1 MRDNGPVTNREVEMT
16 EGDLLVSKTD
26 TGGRITFV
34 NDAFIAISGFSEQE
48 LIGAPH
54 NVIRHPDM
62 PKEAFADLWSTVK
75 AGRPWEGLVKN
86 RCKNGDHY
94 WVRANVTP
102 VIEDGQLAG
111 YISIR
116 TKPARADVAA
126 AEAHY
131 AAFRAGR
138 AGNARIHHGMVEST
152 GPLAAARHWFNS
164 VRGRLVMVFT
174 LMLVL
179 QLLIGGLGMKAVDDG
194 HTRMAHL
201 NEEAVVHMRRL
212 KVVSDAYAVS
222 IVDASHKVRNG
233 NFTWDEGIKS
243 IEKARTDIRRE
254 WGDFAGSDMDPDE
267 TDMVEKVK
275 PLLAAADQTV
285 NDLLA
290 AMRAEDRAALESLV
304 KNKLYQTIDPVADVI
319 SRLTEMQLAHGPE
332 ALEESDRAH
341 SALLWGQSIIGLLG
355 LTLTIAAALWLLLTI
370 RRPMDGMRLAF
381 DAIAANRLEQPI
393 DMPAAREFRGAFAQL
408 RATRTKLAF
417 AQEQQQV
424 AAAKSRAETR
434 MRLLETCDAIE
445 TDLIATWQGVEQSCQ
460 RVVGG
465 MNQLGQSMGSVREN
479 AVLLASIA
487 EQTSANAQ
495 NVAAAT
501 EELGASGTEIA
512 RQASLSSQ
520 VVARAVASARDA
532 QSAVS
537 RMAEATGEIRAVVG
551 LIAEIAEQTNLLA
564 LNATIEAARA
574 GDAGKGFAV
583 VASEVKSLSN
593 QTRNATE
600 DIAKR
605 IEAVHSAVDGSVDGI
620 NAVIRVVEEINH
632 TATATAAAVEEQ
644 SAASAEIG
652 RNAEESASG
661 ALQVSESVSRISGDI
676 DQARVVASD
685 VEGRVADTQRS
696 VSALRTRLLTTL
708 RQSVAGDRRSHDRIP
723 TDLPAHLVTGG
734 TDLSVTVLD
743 LSTDGALLTMPAA
756 FRAEPGARAQLKL
769 QELGSIAARIVGGSD
784 LGLHL
789 NFEPRAA
796 DQEALHSFVQRLIN
810 AESKF
815 ILAVQENA
823 AKLSTSLEQALAGGR
838 ISEDDLFST
847 DMRLVQGSDPEQFI
861 APFTAL
867 TDELFTP
874 IQEAVLA
881 LDPAVQFCAAVTN
894 IGYLPTHNR
903 KFSEP
908 QRPGDRDWNIA
919 HCRNRRIFD
928 DRAGMAA
935 SRNSRPFLMQA
946 YTRDMGSGVLVRL
959 KEVDAPI
966 IVVGRRWGNLRLAYK
981 K

>member
-1 MRDNGPVTNREVEMT
+1 MRDNGPITNREVEMT
-16 EGDLLVSKTD
+16 DGDLLVSKTD

-62 PKEAFADLWSTVK
+62 PKEAFADLWATVK
-75 AGRPWEGLVKN
+75 NGRPWEGMVKN

-102 VIEDGQLAG
+102 LIEDGKVAG

-116 TKPARADVAA
+116 SKPSRADVAA
-126 AEAHY
+126 ADALY
-131 AAFRAGR
+131 NAIRAGR
-138 AGNARIHHGMVEST
+138 AGNTRIRYGTAEGT
-152 GPLAAARHWFNS
+152 GPLAVARHWFNS
-164 VRGRLVMVFT
+164 VRGRLVLVFA

-179 QLLIGGLGMKAVDDG
+179 QMIIGGLGMKATDEG
-194 HTRMAHL
+194 HDRIANL
-201 NEEAVVHMRRL
+201 NQEAVVHMRRL
-212 KVVSDAYAVS
+212 KVVSDAYAVF

-233 NFTWDEGIKS
+233 NFTWDEGVKS
-243 IEKARTDIRRE
+243 IDKAHTDIRKE
-254 WGDFAGSDMDPDE
+254 WGDFVSSDMDPE
-267 TDMVEKVK
+267 EKELVAK
-275 PLLAAADQTV
+275 VTPLLSAADRTV
-285 NDLLA
+285 DALRA
-290 AMRAEDRAALESLV
+290 AMKAQDRAAVDQLV
-304 KNKLYQTIDPVADVI
+304 REKLYQTIDPVSDFI
-319 SRLTEMQLAHGPE
+319 SQLAEIQLAHGPE
-332 ALEESDRAH
+332 ALEESTANH
-341 SALLWGQSIIGLLG
+341 TVLLWEQSVVGLLG
-355 LTLTIAAALWLLLTI
+355 LALTIGAGFWLLITI
-370 RRPMDGMRLAF
+370 RRPMDGMRAAF
-381 DAIAANRLEQPI
+381 DAIAANRIEQPI
-393 DMPAAREFRGAFAQL
+393 NMPAAREFRGVFAQL
-408 RATRTKLAF
+408 RATRAKLAF
-417 AQEQQQV
+417 AREEQQV
-424 AAAKSRAETR
+424 VSAKSRAETR

-445 TDLIATWQGVEQSCQ
+445 TDLIATWQGVEQSCH

-465 MNQLGQSMGSVREN
+465 MDRLGQSMGSVREN
-479 AVLLASIA
+479 AVMLSSIA

-532 QSAVS
+532 QNAVS
-537 RMAEATGEIRAVVG
+537 RMADATSEIRAVVG

-605 IEAVHSAVDGSVDGI
+605 IEAVHAAVGGSVDGI
-620 NAVIRVVEEINH
+620 NAVIRVVEDINH

-661 ALQVSESVSRISGDI
+661 AAQVSESVSRISGDI
-676 DQARVVASD
+676 DQAGVVAGE
-685 VEGRVADTQRS
+685 VQARVGDTQRS

-708 RQSVAGDRRSHDRIP
+708 RQSVAGDRRGNDRIP
-723 TDLPAHLVTGG
+723 TELPAHLISGG
-734 TDLSVTVLD
+734 SDLTVTVLD
-743 LSTDGALLTMPAA
+743 LSNNGALLTMPAG
-756 FRAEPGARAQLKL
+756 FRADPGARAQLKL
-769 QELGSIAARIVGGSD
+769 AELGSISARIVGGSD
-784 LGLHL
+784 LGLHV
-789 NFEPRAA
+789 NFEPRAQE
-796 DQEALHSFVQRLIN
+796 QEALQNFVQRLVN
-810 AESKF
+810 AESTF
-815 ILAVQENA
+815 VVAAQDTA
-823 AKLSTSLEQALAGGR
+823 AKLSMALAQAMAAGR
-838 ISEDDLFST
+838 ISEEDLFT
-847 DMRLVQGSDPEQFI
+847 TEMRLVPGSDPEQFI

-867 TDELFTP
+867 TDELFP
-874 IQEAVLA
+874 AIQDSVLT
-881 LDPAVQFCAAVTN
+881 LDPAIQFCAAVTN
-894 IGYLPTHNR
+894 VGYLPTHNR

-908 QRPGDRDWNIA
+908 QRPGDRDWNIG
-919 HCRNRRIFD
+919 HSRNRRIFD
-928 DRAGMAA
+928 DRAGLAA
-935 SRNSRPFLMQA
+935 SRNSRPFLLQA
-946 YTRDMGSGVLVRL
+946 YTRDMGGGVTVRL

-966 IVVGRRWGNLRLAYK
+966 IVAGRRWGNLRLAYK

>member
-16 EGDLLVSKTD
+16 EGELLVSKTD

-62 PKEAFADLWSTVK
+62 PKEAFADLWATAK
-75 AGRPWEGLVKN
+75 TGRPWEGLVKN

-102 VIEDGQLAG
+102 LMEDGEVVG

-116 TKPARADVAA
+116 SKPSRADVAA
-126 AEAHY
+126 ADALY
-131 AAFRAGR
+131 GAMRAGR
-138 AGNARIHHGMVEST
+138 GGNIHIRQGVAEAT
-152 GPLAAARHWFNS
+152 GPLAMARHWFNS
-164 VRGRLVMVFT
+164 VRGRLVLVFT
-174 LMLVL
+174 LMLAL
-179 QLLIGGLGMKAVDDG
+179 QVLIGGLGMKATDDG
-194 HTRMAHL
+194 HDRIAHL

-212 KVVSDAYAVS
+212 KIVSDAYAVF

-233 NFTWDEGIKS
+233 NFTWDEGVRS
-243 IEKARTDIRRE
+243 IDKAHTDIRRE
-254 WGDFAGSDMDPDE
+254 WGDFTGSDMDPDE
-267 TDMVEKVK
+267 RALIAKVA
-275 PLLAAADQTV
+275 PLLGEADRTV
-285 NDLLA
+285 NALLA
-290 AMRAEDRAALESLV
+290 AMKAQDRAALDQLV
-304 KNKLYQTIDPVADVI
+304 REKLYQTIDPVSDII
-319 SRLTEMQLAHGPE
+319 SQLVDIQLAHGPE
-332 ALEESDRAH
+332 ALADSEAEH
-341 SALLWGQSIIGLLG
+341 TALLWAQSIIGLLG
-355 LTLTIAAALWLLLTI
+355 LALTIAAGLWLLLTI
-370 RRPMDGMRLAF
+370 RRPMEGMHTAF
-381 DAIAANRLEQPI
+381 DAIAANRMDQPI
-393 DMPAAREFRGAFAQL
+393 KMPAAREFRGVFAQL
-408 RATRTKLAF
+408 RATRAKLAF
-417 AQEQQQV
+417 AREERQV
-424 AAAKSRAETR
+424 TEAKSRAETR
-434 MRLLETCDAIE
+434 LRLLETCDAIE
-445 TDLIATWQGVEQSCQ
+445 TDLISTWQGVEQSCQ

-465 MNQLGQSMGSVREN
+465 MERLGHSMGSVREN

-501 EELGASGTEIA
+501 EELGVSGTEIA
-512 RQASLSSQ
+512 RQAALSSQ

-532 QSAVS
+532 QDAVS
-537 RMAEATGEIRAVVG
+537 RMAEATGEIRSVVG

-574 GDAGKGFAV
+574 GEAGKGFAV

-600 DIAKR
+600 DIARR
-605 IEAVHSAVDGSVDGI
+605 IEAVHSAVEGSVDGI

-661 ALQVSESVSRISGDI
+661 AAQVSESVTHISGDI
-676 DQARVVASD
+676 DQAGEVAGE
-685 VEGRVADTQRS
+685 VEARIADTQRS

-708 RQSVAGDRRSHDRIP
+708 RQSVAGDRRGHDRIP
-723 TDLPAHLVTGG
+723 TDLPAHLISGG
-734 TDLSVTVLD
+734 TDQKVTLLD
-743 LSTDGALLTMPAA
+743 LSTDGALLTMPPGFKAD
-756 FRAEPGARAQLKL
+756 PGARAQLKL
-769 QELGSIAARIVGGSD
+769 PELGTISARLVGGSD
-784 LGLHL
+784 LGLHV
-789 NFEPRAA
+789 NFEPRAQE
-796 DQEALHSFVQRLIN
+796 QEALENFVQRLVN

-815 ILAVQENA
+815 VMAAQETA
-823 AKLSTSLEQALAGGR
+823 GKLSAALEQALAAR
-838 ISEDDLFST
+838 RVSEEDLFST
-847 DMRLVQGSDPEQFI
+847 DMQLVPGSNPEQFI
-861 APFTAL
+861 SPFTAL

-874 IQEAVLA
+874 IQESALA
-881 LDPAVQFCAAVTN
+881 LDPSVQFCAAVTN

-903 KFSEP
+903 KFSEA
-908 QRPGDRDWNIA
+908 QRPGERDWNIG

-928 DRAGMAA
+928 DRAGLAA

-946 YTRDMGSGVLVRL
+946 YTRDMGGGVTVRM

-966 IVVGRRWGNLRLAYK
+966 IVAGRRWGNLRLAYK

>member
-16 EGDLLVSKTD
+16 DGDLLVSKTD

-54 NVIRHPDM
+54 NLIRHPDM
-62 PKEAFADLWSTVK
+62 PKEAFADLWATVK
-75 AGRPWEGLVKN
+75 AGQPWEGLVKN

-102 VIEDGQLAG
+102 LMEDGQVTG

-116 TKPARADVAA
+116 SKPSRADVTA
-126 AEAHY
+126 AEALY
-131 AAFRAGR
+131 GAIRSGQAGGTHIR
-138 AGNARIHHGMVEST
+138 QGMVEGS
-152 GPLAAARHWFNS
+152 GPLAMARHWFNS
-164 VRGRLVMVFT
+164 VRGRLVMVFAV
-174 LMLVL
+174 MLAL
-179 QLLIGGLGMKAVDDG
+179 QLIIGGMGMKATDDG
-194 HTRMAHL
+194 HARIAHL

-212 KVVSDAYAVS
+212 KIVSDAYAVF

-233 NFTWDEGIKS
+233 NFTWDEGVKS
-243 IEKARTDIRRE
+243 IDRAHADIRRE
-254 WGDFAGSDMDPDE
+254 WADFTGSDMDPDE
-267 TDMVEKVK
+267 KALIAKVT
-275 PLLAAADQTV
+275 PLLGAADRTV
-285 NDLLA
+285 DALLA
-290 AMRAEDRAALESLV
+290 AMKAQDRAALDQLV
-304 KNKLYQTIDPVADVI
+304 REKLYQTIDPVSDII
-319 SRLTEMQLAHGPE
+319 SQLVEIQLAHGPE
-332 ALEESDRAH
+332 ALEESAAEH
-341 SALLWGQSIIGLLG
+341 GALLLQQSVIGLLG
-355 LTLTIAAALWLLLTI
+355 LALTIGAGLWLLVTI
-370 RRPMDGMRLAF
+370 RRPMDGMRIAF
-381 DAIAANRLEQPI
+381 DAIAANRMEQPI
-393 DMPAAREFRGAFAQL
+393 DMPAAREFRGVFAQL
-408 RATRTKLAF
+408 RATRAKLAF
-417 AQEQQQV
+417 AREERQV
-424 AAAKSRAETR
+424 AEAKSRAETR
-434 MRLLETCDAIE
+434 LRLLETCDAIE
-445 TDLIATWQGVEQSCQ
+445 TDLIATWQGVEQSCH

-465 MNQLGQSMGSVREN
+465 MDRLGQSMVSVREN
-479 AVLLASIA
+479 AVLLSSIA

-532 QSAVS
+532 QDAVS
-537 RMAEATGEIRAVVG
+537 RMADATGEIRAVVG

-574 GDAGKGFAV
+574 GEAGKGFAV

-600 DIAKR
+600 DIARR
-605 IEAVHSAVDGSVDGI
+605 IEAVHSAVEGSVDGI

-661 ALQVSESVSRISGDI
+661 AAQVSESVSRISGDI
-676 DQARVVASD
+676 DQAGEVAGE
-685 VEGRVADTQRS
+685 VQARVADTQRS

-708 RQSVAGDRRSHDRIP
+708 RQSVAGDRRGHDRIP
-723 TDLPAHLVTGG
+723 TNLSAHLISGGGDLAVT
-734 TDLSVTVLD
+734 LLD
-743 LSTDGALLTMPAA
+743 LSIDGALLTMPAG

-769 QELGSIAARIVGGSD
+769 PELGTVSARIVGDSD

-789 NFEPRAA
+789 NFEPRAQE
-796 DQEALHSFVQRLIN
+796 QEALQNFVQRLVN

-815 ILAVQENA
+815 VAAAQETA
-823 AKLSTSLEQALAGGR
+823 AKLSDALGQALTAGR

-847 DMRLVQGSDPEQFI
+847 DMRLVPGSDPEQFI
-861 APFTAL
+861 APFTDL
-867 TDELFTP
+867 TDDLFTR
-874 IQEAVLA
+874 IQESVLT

-894 IGYLPTHNR
+894 VGYLPTHNR
-903 KFSEP
+903 KFSEM
-908 QRPGDRDWNIA
+908 QRPGERDWNVG
-919 HCRNRRIFD
+919 HCRNRRVFD
-928 DRAGMAA
+928 DRAGLAA
-935 SRNSRPFLMQA
+935 SRNSRPFLLQA
-946 YTRDMGSGVLVRL
+946 YMRDMGGGVMVRL

-966 IVVGRRWGNLRLAYK
+966 IVAGRRWGNLRLAYK
-981 K
+981 

>member
-16 EGDLLVSKTD
+16 DGDLLVSKTD
-26 TGGRITFV
+26 AGGRISFV

-48 LIGAPH
+48 LLGAPH
-54 NVIRHPDM
+54 NVVRHPDM
-62 PKEAFADLWSTVK
+62 PKEAFADLWATVK

-102 VIEDGQLAG
+102 MVEDGQVTG

-116 TKPARADVAA
+116 SKPSRADVAA
-126 AEAHY
+126 AEGLY
-131 AAFRAGR
+131 AAMR
-138 AGNARIHHGMVEST
+138 AGNAGNRRVRGGAVQVT
-152 GPLAAARHWFNS
+152 GAMATARHWFNS
-164 VRGRLVMVFT
+164 VRGRLILVFS
-174 LMLVL
+174 LMLLL
-179 QLLIGGLGMKAVDDG
+179 QLVIGGVGMKAADDG
-194 HTRMAHL
+194 HERIAHL

-212 KVVSDAYAVS
+212 KVVSDAYAVF

-233 NFTWDEGIKS
+233 NFSWEEGIRS
-243 IEKARTDIRRE
+243 IDKAHADIRRE
-254 WGDFAGSDMDPDE
+254 WGDFTGSDMDDDE
-267 TDMVEKVK
+267 RALIAKVT
-275 PLLAAADQTV
+275 PLLTAADRTV
-285 NDLLA
+285 DALQA
-290 AMRAEDRAALESLV
+290 AMKAQDRVALDMLV
-304 KNKLYQTIDPVADVI
+304 KERLYQTIDPVSDII
-319 SRLTEMQLAHGPE
+319 SQLAELQLAHGPE
-332 ALEESDRAH
+332 ALAESERAH
-341 SALLWGQSIIGLLG
+341 DFLLVAQSIIGILG
-355 LTLTIAAALWLLLTI
+355 LAVTVAAGLWLLLTI
-370 RRPMDGMRLAF
+370 RRPMAAMRAAF
-381 DAIAANRLEQPI
+381 DAIATGRMDHPI
-393 DMPAAREFRGAFAQL
+393 PMPEAREFKGVFGQL
-408 RATRTKLAF
+408 RATRAKLAYT
-417 AQEQQQV
+417 QKERQV
-424 AAAKSRAETR
+424 IEAKSRAETR
-434 MRLLETCDAIE
+434 QRLLETCDAIE

-465 MNQLGQSMGSVREN
+465 MDQLSYAIGSVREN
-479 AVLLASIA
+479 AVLLSSVA

-501 EELGASGTEIA
+501 EQLGASGTEIA
-512 RQASLSSQ
+512 RQASLSNQ

-532 QSAVS
+532 QDAVS
-537 RMAEATGEIRAVVG
+537 RMSEATGEIRAVVG

-605 IEAVHSAVDGSVDGI
+605 IEAVHAAVEGSVDGI

-661 ALQVSESVSRISGDI
+661 ASQVSQSVAKISGDV
-676 DQARVVASD
+676 DEASQVTGEVQARV
-685 VEGRVADTQRS
+685 GDTQRS

-708 RQSVAGDRRSHDRIP
+708 RQSVAGDRRGNDRIP
-723 TDLPAHLVTGG
+723 TDLPARLMSGG
-734 TDLSVTVLD
+734 HSWDIRVLD
-743 LSTDGALLTMPAA
+743 LSVDGALLTLPPDLKPD
-756 FRAEPGARAQLKL
+756 PGVRAQITLAG
-769 QELGSIAARIVGGSD
+769 LGTLSARVVGASD
-784 LGLHL
+784 LGLHV
-789 NFEPRAA
+789 NFEPRTQE
-796 DQEALHSFVQRLIN
+796 QEALNSFVQQLVN
-810 AESKF
+810 AESMF
-815 ILAVQENA
+815 VTA
-823 AKLSTSLEQALAGGR
+823 AQDTATKLGVALSEALAAGR

-847 DMRLVQGSDPEQFI
+847 ELRLVPGSDPEQFI

-867 TDELFTP
+867 TDTLFP
-874 IQEAVLA
+874 AIQEPVLA
-881 LDPAVQFCAAVTN
+881 LDPAVQFCAAVTT

-903 KFSEP
+903 KFSEE
-908 QRPGDRDWNIA
+908 QRPGDRDWNMG
-919 HCRNRRIFD
+919 HSRNRRIFD

-935 SRNSRPFLMQA
+935 SRNSRSFLMQA
-946 YTRDMGSGVLVRL
+946 YMRDMGGGQVVRM

-966 IVVGRRWGNLRLAYK
+966 IVAGRRWGNLRLAYK

>member
-1 MRDNGPVTNREVEMT
+1 MRSNGPVTNREVEMT
-16 EGDLLVSKTD
+16 DGDLLVSKTD

-48 LIGAPH
+48 LLGAPH
-54 NVIRHPDM
+54 NLIRHPDM
-62 PKEAFADLWSTVK
+62 PKEAFADLWATVK

-102 VIEDGQLAG
+102 MLEDGQVTG

-116 TKPARADVAA
+116 SKPLRADVAA
-126 AEAHY
+126 AESLYGAM
-131 AAFRAGR
+131 RSGN
-138 AGNARIHHGMVEST
+138 AGNRQVRGGSVQST
-152 GPLAAARHWFNS
+152 GLLATATHWFNS
-164 VRGRLVMVFT
+164 VRGRLILAFSM
-174 LMLVL
+174 MLIL
-179 QLLIGGLGMKAVDDG
+179 QLVIGGIGMKGIDDG
-194 HTRMAHL
+194 HARMSHL

-212 KVVSDAYAVS
+212 KIVSDAYAVF

-233 NFTWDEGIKS
+233 NFTWEEGIKS
-243 IEKARTDIRRE
+243 IDKAHADIKKE
-254 WGDFAGSDMDPDE
+254 WGDFTSSDMDDDE
-267 TDMVEKVK
+267 RTLIAKVS
-275 PLLAAADQTV
+275 PLLGAADATV
-285 NDLLA
+285 DALRA
-290 AMRAEDRAALESLV
+290 AMKAHDRSTLDMLV
-304 KNKLYQTIDPVADVI
+304 KDRLYQTIDPVSDII
-319 SRLTEMQLAHGPE
+319 SQLAEIQLAHGPE
-332 ALEESDRAH
+332 ALDESEAEHNR
-341 SALLWGQSIIGLLG
+341 LLLIQSVIGVIGLAV
-355 LTLTIAAALWLLLTI
+355 TAAAGFWLLLTI
-370 RRPMDGMRLAF
+370 RRPMAAMRNAF
-381 DAIAANRLEQPI
+381 DAIAAGRMDQPI
-393 DMPAAREFRGAFAQL
+393 DMPEAREFKGVFGQL
-408 RATRTKLAF
+408 RATRAKLAF
-417 AQEQQQV
+417 SHEERQV
-424 AAAKSRAETR
+424 AEAKSRAETR
-434 MRLLETCDAIE
+434 QRLLETCDAIE
-445 TDLIATWQGVEQSCQ
+445 TDLISTWQGVEQSCQ

-465 MNQLGQSMGSVREN
+465 MDQLSHAIGSVREN
-479 AVLLASIA
+479 AVLLSSIA

-501 EELGASGTEIA
+501 EELGVSGTEIA
-512 RQASLSSQ
+512 RQASLSNQ

-537 RMAEATGEIRAVVG
+537 RMSEATGEIRAVVG

-605 IEAVHSAVDGSVDGI
+605 IEAVHAAVEGSVDGI

-661 ALQVSESVSRISGDI
+661 AAQVSQSVARISGDV
-676 DQARVVASD
+676 DEASQVTGEVQARVS
-685 VEGRVADTQRS
+685 DTQRS

-708 RQSVAGDRRSHDRIP
+708 RQSVAGDRRGNDRIP
-723 TDLPAHLVTGG
+723 TDLPAHLTSGG
-734 TDLSVTVLD
+734 GNWDVRVLD
-743 LSTDGALLTMPAA
+743 LSVDGALLTLPAGLKVD
-756 FRAEPGARAQLKL
+756 PGARAQLNL
-769 QELGSIAARIVGGSD
+769 ADLGTLSARLVGASD
-784 LGLHL
+784 LGLHV
-789 NFEPRAA
+789 NFEPRAQE
-796 DQEALHSFVQRLIN
+796 QEALNGFVQQLVN
-810 AESKF
+810 AESLF
-815 ILAVQENA
+815 VTAAQDTA
-823 AKLSTSLEQALAGGR
+823 AKLGVALSEALAAGR

-847 DMRLVQGSDPEQFI
+847 ELHLVPGSDPEQFI
-861 APFTAL
+861 APFTVL
-867 TDELFTP
+867 TDQLFP
-874 IQEAVLA
+874 AIQEPVLK
-881 LDPAVQFCAAVTN
+881 LDPSVQFCAAVTG
-894 IGYLPTHNR
+894 IGYLPTHNA
-903 KFSEP
+903 KFSEAP
-908 QRPGDRDWNIA
+908 RPGDRDWNIG

-946 YTRDMGSGVLVRL
+946 YMRDMGGGQVVRM

-966 IVVGRRWGNLRLAYK
+966 IVSGRRWGNLRLAYK

>member
-16 EGDLLVSKTD
+16 DGDLLVSKTD

-54 NVIRHPDM
+54 NLIRHPDM
-62 PKEAFADLWSTVK
+62 PKEAFADLWATVK

-102 VIEDGQLAG
+102 LMEGGQVTG

-116 TKPARADVAA
+116 SKPSRADVAA
-126 AEAHY
+126 AQTLY
-131 AAFRAGR
+131 GTIRAGQ
-138 AGNARIHHGMVEST
+138 AGNTRLHYGMAEVT
-152 GPLAAARHWFNS
+152 GPLAVARHWFNS
-164 VRGRLVMVFT
+164 VRGRLVLAFA

-179 QLLIGGLGMKAVDDG
+179 QLIIGGIGMKAADDG
-194 HTRMAHL
+194 HARMAHL

-212 KVVSDAYAVS
+212 KIVSDAYAVF

-233 NFTWDEGIKS
+233 NFTWDDGVKS
-243 IEKARTDIRRE
+243 IDKAHADIRRE
-254 WGDFAGSDMDPDE
+254 WGDFTGSDMDPDE
-267 TDMVEKVK
+267 RALIAKVT
-275 PLLAAADQTV
+275 PLLGAADRTV
-285 NDLLA
+285 DALRA
-290 AMRAEDRAALESLV
+290 AMKAQDRAALDQLV
-304 KNKLYQTIDPVADVI
+304 REQLYQTIDPVSDII
-319 SRLTEMQLAHGPE
+319 SQLAEIQLAHGPE
-332 ALEESDRAH
+332 ALEESAAQH
-341 SALLWGQSIIGLLG
+341 GILLWAQSAIGLLG
-355 LTLTIAAALWLLLTI
+355 LALTIGAGLWLLITI
-370 RRPMDGMRLAF
+370 RRPMEGMRQAF
-381 DAIAANRLEQPI
+381 DAIAANRMEQVIP
-393 DMPAAREFRGAFAQL
+393 MPAAREFRGVFAQL
-408 RATRTKLAF
+408 RATRAKLAF
-417 AQEQQQV
+417 SREERQV
-424 AAAKSRAETR
+424 AEAKSRAETR
-434 MRLLETCDAIE
+434 LRLLETCDAIE

-465 MNQLGQSMGSVREN
+465 MERLGQSMGSVREN
-479 AVLLASIA
+479 AVLLSSIA

-532 QSAVS
+532 QNAVS

-605 IEAVHSAVDGSVDGI
+605 IEAVHSAVEGSVDGI

-652 RNAEESASG
+652 RNAEESATGS
-661 ALQVSESVSRISGDI
+661 AQVSESVTRISGDI
-676 DQARVVASD
+676 DQAGTIAGE
-685 VEGRVADTQRS
+685 VEARVADTQRS

-708 RQSVAGDRRSHDRIP
+708 RQSVAGDRRGHDRIP
-723 TDLPAHLVTGG
+723 TDLPAHLVSGG
-734 TDLSVTVLD
+734 NDLTVTVLD
-743 LSTDGALLTMPAA
+743 LSTDGALLTMPAG

-769 QELGSIAARIVGGSD
+769 PELGTVSARIVGSSD

-789 NFEPRAA
+789 NFEPRSQE
-796 DQEALHSFVQRLIN
+796 QEALLTFVQRLVN
-810 AESKF
+810 AESNYV
-815 ILAVQENA
+815 LAAQEA
-823 AKLSTSLEQALAGGR
+823 ATKLSTALGQALAVGR

-847 DMRLVQGSDPEQFI
+847 ELRLVPGSDPEQFI

-867 TDELFTP
+867 TDELFP
-874 IQEAVLA
+874 AIQEAALT
-881 LDPAVQFCAAVTN
+881 LDPSVQFCAAVTN

-908 QRPGDRDWNIA
+908 QRPGERDWNIG

-928 DRAGMAA
+928 DRAGLAA

-946 YTRDMGSGVLVRL
+946 YMRDMGGGQVVRL
-959 KEVDAPI
+959 REVDAPI
-966 IVVGRRWGNLRLAYK
+966 IVAGRRWGNLRLAYK

>member
-16 EGDLLVSKTD
+16 DGDLLVSKTD
-26 TGGRITFV
+26 TSGRITFV
-34 NDAFIAISGFSEQE
+34 NDAFIAISGFTEQE

-54 NVIRHPDM
+54 NLIRHPDM
-62 PKEAFADLWSTVK
+62 PKEAFADLWETVK

-102 VIEDGQLAG
+102 VIEDGKTAG

-116 TKPARADVAA
+116 SKPSRDDIAA
-126 AEAHY
+126 AQALY
-131 AAFRAGR
+131 GDFRAGR
-138 AGNARIHHGMVEST
+138 AGNRRIRNGTGEAT
-152 GPLAAARHWFNS
+152 GPLAVARHWLNS
-164 VRGRLVMVFT
+164 LRGRLSLVFAVM
-174 LMLVL
+174 LAL
-179 QLLIGGLGMKAVDDG
+179 QLLIAGIGMKGIDDG
-194 HTRMAHL
+194 HQRMAHL

-212 KVVSDAYAVS
+212 KVVSDAYAVF

-243 IEKARTDIRRE
+243 IEKAHTDIRRE
-254 WGDFAGSDMDPDE
+254 WGDFTGSDMDPDE
-267 TDMVEKVK
+267 EEMIAKVK
-275 PLLAAADQTV
+275 PLLGAADQTV
-285 NDLLA
+285 NALVA
-290 AMRAEDRAALESLV
+290 AMKAQDRAALDMLV
-304 KNKLYQTIDPVADVI
+304 KDKLYQTIDPVADVI
-319 SRLTEMQLAHGPE
+319 SQLAEMQLAHGPE
-332 ALEESDRAH
+332 ALAESEAEHD
-341 SALLWGQSIIGLLG
+341 SLLMIQAVIVALG
-355 LTLTIAAALWLLLTI
+355 LALTVGAGIWLMVTI
-370 RRPMDGMRLAF
+370 RRPTNAMREAF
-381 DAIAANRLEQPI
+381 DAIAANRAEYRI
-393 DMPAAREFRGAFAQL
+393 DIPAAREFRGVFGQL
-408 RATRTKLAF
+408 RATRAKLAF
-417 AQEQQQV
+417 TQEERMV
-424 AAAKSRAETR
+424 VEAKSRAETR

-445 TDLIATWQGVEQSCQ
+445 SDLIATWQGVEQSCH

-465 MNQLGQSMGSVREN
+465 MGQLDQAMGSVRNN
-479 AVLLASIA
+479 AVVLSSIA

-501 EELGASGTEIA
+501 EQLGASGTEIA
-512 RQASLSSQ
+512 RQASLSNQ
-520 VVARAVASARDA
+520 VVNRAVASAREAQDA
-532 QSAVS
+532 VA

-605 IEAVHSAVDGSVDGI
+605 IEAVRAAVEGSVAGI
-620 NAVIRVVEEINH
+620 NAVIHVVEEINH

-661 ALQVSESVSRISGDI
+661 AVQVSQSVSRISTDI
-676 DQARVVASD
+676 DEAGTIAGEVQARI
-685 VEGRVADTQRS
+685 ADTQRS

-708 RQSVAGDRRSHDRIP
+708 RQSVAGDRRGHDRIP
-723 TDLPAHLVTGG
+723 TDLPAHLISGG
-734 TDLSVTVLD
+734 THLEVTVLD
-743 LSTDGALLTMPAA
+743 LSVDGALLTIPSG
-756 FRAEPGARAQLKL
+756 FKAEPGTRAQLKL
-769 QELGSIAARIVGGSD
+769 ADLGPISARVVGSSD

-789 NFEPRAA
+789 NFEPRANE
-796 DQEALHSFVQRLIN
+796 QEALLSFVQRLVN

-815 ILAVQENA
+815 VLAAQETA
-823 AKLSTSLEQALAGGR
+823 TKLGSALSEALAAGR
-838 ISEDDLFST
+838 ISEDDLFSG
-847 DMRLVQGSDPEQFI
+847 DMTLVPGSEPEQFI
-861 APFTAL
+861 APFTSL
-867 TDELFTP
+867 TDELFP
-874 IQEAVLA
+874 AIQDPVLS
-881 LDPAVQFCAAVTN
+881 LDPAVQFCAAVNTV
-894 IGYLPTHNR
+894 GYLPTHNK
-903 KFSEP
+903 KFSEMP
-908 QRPGDRDWNIA
+908 RPGDRDWNMA

-946 YTRDMGSGVLVRL
+946 YMRDMGGGQVVRL
-959 KEVDAPI
+959 REVDAPI
-966 IVVGRRWGNLRLAYK
+966 IVAGRRWGNLRLAYK